1 MDETL
6 IEFDSLESTNDYLKA
21 HWDHL
26 VPFVFVRAQEQ
37 TKGKGRGDRA
47 WLSQKGENLTF
58 SFLLKDPNL
67 FEHLGILSLSCSV
80 AVSRT
85 LERFGV
91 ANVTIKW
98 PNDVLVNG
106 KKVCGILL
114 EGSLPSYC
122 VVGIGINVNQTSF
135 DGDYR
140 LPPTSIALEM
150 GRKTDIGAF
159 YGVLREEL
167 RSLIFGGL
175 KPAESLEY
183 YHSHD
188 ALSGKKA
195 KTHIDGALEEVDVLG
210 VDEEYRL
217 LVKIE
222 GKATTIS
229 SGELS

>member
-6 IEFDSLESTNDYLKA
+6 LEFDSLESTNDYLKTN
-21 HWDHL
+21 WDRL
-26 VPFVFVRAQEQ
+26 VPFVFVRALNQ
-37 TKGKGRGDRA
+37 TKGKGREERV

-58 SFLLKDPNL
+58 SFLLKDPKL
-67 FEHLGILSLSCSV
+67 YERLGILSLSCAV
-80 AVSRT
+80 AVSRA

-91 ANVTIKW
+91 ANVSIKW

-140 LPPTSIALEM
+140 LPPTSIALET
-150 GRKTDIGAF
+150 GRKTDVGAF
-159 YGVLREEL
+159 YEVVREEL
-167 RSLIFGGL
+167 RRLIFDGL
-175 KPAESLEY
+175 KPAESLSY
-183 YHSHD
+183 YHYHD

-195 KTHIDGALEEVDVLG
+195 KTHIDGDLKEVDVLG

-217 LVKIE
+217 LVKDE
-222 GKATTIS
+222 GKVVAVS

>member
-183 YHSHD
+183 YRSHD

-195 KTHIDGALEEVDVLG
+195 KTHIDGALKEVDVLG
-210 VDEEYRL
+210 IDEEYRL
-217 LVKIE
+217 LVEIE
-222 GKATTIS
+222 GKAATIS